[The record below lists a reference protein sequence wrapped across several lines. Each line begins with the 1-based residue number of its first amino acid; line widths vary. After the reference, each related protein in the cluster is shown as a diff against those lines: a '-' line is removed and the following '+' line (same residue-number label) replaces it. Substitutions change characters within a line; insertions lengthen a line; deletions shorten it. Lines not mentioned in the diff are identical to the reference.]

1 MTYNMNLA
9 FMGAGRIFA
18 IQPKAKAISN
28 AKYHI
33 TGFPAY
39 AGRLSRSGRRLN
51 AGRQIIGRRRVPAES
66 DAPDLLAGPVPY
78 TRCL

>member
-28 AKYHI
+28 AKYHAI
-33 TGFPAY
+33 SPDFPHM
-39 AGRLSRSGRRLN
+39 
-51 AGRQIIGRRRVPAES
+51 P
-66 DAPDLLAGPVPY
+66 DA
-78 TRCL
+78 